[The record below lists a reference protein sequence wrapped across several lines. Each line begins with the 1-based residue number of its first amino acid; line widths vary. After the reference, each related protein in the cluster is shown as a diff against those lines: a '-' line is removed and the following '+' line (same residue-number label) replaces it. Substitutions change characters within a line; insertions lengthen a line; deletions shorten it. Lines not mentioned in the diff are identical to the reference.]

1 MYRPDS
7 YYPEPTQQYL
17 LPSSLESPTYDSEY
31 RLRLHLFHQ
40 EQQSNLPVH
49 VHHIHHIHPRTIDAP
64 HPFSPTHHPYHPQYF
79 EEDLEREHES
89 SYFLYS
95 SHPSHPHLHP
105 LTPSSLPSAF
115 TIRGNDNTD
124 KLHNDQARHFRHQ
137 SGFTLSLPPSNKAS
151 HEQQQQLYHIQTST
165 ATSDPYRAL
174 TPESEVLAISTT
186 TSPNTKTSPGL
197 SNAAHLGCYFD
208 DGDDDIATSDF
219 IVRALHEYHTD
230 AEGHLS
236 FERFQYIKVKHC
248 EPSGWWLGESD
259 CSRGWFPSNRVERV
273 AEEYEAEITSEDYDQ
288 IRTGLDGVENQF
300 LGEPNNDSEP
310 LRIRGGHL
318 AFPSSILGH
327 LSVLPGEKAV
337 YGSEASTEMESD
349 YFYQQGA
356 TSTTSLS
363 NTTTTTGNT
372 NSMVMTDVSLAY
384 SDFVAEIAL
393 YVKELR
399 DATTRGDVARYQ
411 PIVANIISCVKA
423 LLVFTNTIT
432 RESEVLTT
440 YPDLAKSRRI
450 ILRALGKL
458 YSKCRVANGSQAL
471 TTTRQRQFAVEKLSM
486 FANQILGGITEFT
499 NKAREIGLQFQE
511 VTGRRN
517 SRASRTSRTSSIM
530 DDSFMSLPSASRT
543 RSVELSSSAEQDLAF
558 ITAVDSR
565 SHLATAP
572 ITTTTSLGPTSSSG
586 GGHGR
591 TVPRRKVSRANSAKG
606 FKSFNAVR
614 NIKVEHSQKFN
625 AAKKAIELLFGEYME
640 CLKTKLRPLGM
651 EHILR
656 KSVESAKV
664 VEVFLASAMDIKA
677 RTHVKEDEEY
687 TQLKNDLSAALDEF
701 FEYVHKIETAPLTLE
716 QPLESIMT
724 VLMTLTS
731 ALLKRLVD
739 LDVQT
744 KRNSQ
749 ARLSQQ
755 QQQLQVQLQQQQLQ
769 QQQLEQQQQ
778 QLQELQQ
785 LQQQLQQQQKQQQ
798 QQRQQEQQH
807 QKQDAS
813 ENNSPRASKE
823 LSPTDPSPSR
833 SRPPSKDHLLDAL
846 ISCQPIEIS
855 PAMARTISSA
865 APKAASRNTAPVPA
879 RAKAVSG
886 GVIVGGNV
894 PLNRKFASLN
904 AISNDRY
911 KRQGS
916 GQASSIEKEHL
927 NPDAAYGEAHD
938 LERRGSN
945 DHRSNHDSA
954 VVIMSGQNTPHHSI
968 LGGRKEEVREDFGK
982 REIGISEEEE
992 EASSQV
998 SASMVQ
1004 TVFVAPQASRMVEEP
1019 VAHLVLEEPSPVP
1032 GAHDDTSKPLRSPRM
1047 PPTETRRAQKE
1058 EYEPIKAAFDL
1069 SVRCPNLR
1077 WINPSCSQPKARTS
1091 PRLEQPSAMGADK
1104 PSNRVLL
1111 PRRESRDL
1119 GESRPSFQSTH
1130 SASSSVVSAPIAP
1143 PKRNSRRVSVNNIN
1157 VRSEPLA
1164 SRGEDE
1170 ALSTLAPSA
1179 SQAPRRPG
1187 KSQQRTSTISTLSV
1201 ATECR
1206 VTAANT
1212 RANASTLRHTSPG
1225 LPRGKVSVEY
1235 SRRGVGAGRVSTEST
1250 RSTRTVG
1257 EHEVHQQQ
1265 GQHQPSGPRTSPIP
1279 GYRRQNRVG
1288 LTKGQG
1294 QGQATSSTTPWFLE
1308 EDYEA
1313 DEVLYND
1320 NQQLVGATLEAF
1332 IEILTSHKDAPEA
1345 AFVSTFFTTFRLF
1358 TNPIELTNLLVQ
1370 RFMRQP
1376 PTALDEHERMM
1387 WIQHKQDRVQKR
1399 VHLAFKTWLENYWV
1413 SERDRAA
1420 FKPIMEFVTQELMD
1434 ALPGPAGRMLD
1445 MLNQWV
1451 NKRHSLNLSGRG
1463 LPKSKSHERLHQVAQ
1478 EGPTGGNS
1486 FCNKYGTV
1494 KEKPDTSSLSAKGGR
1509 RGLLSSGRDS
1519 TNNRGPPV
1527 PLVNK
1532 ALLNALSNDATMCK
1546 VPVTDI
1552 KPVEL
1557 ARQLTI
1563 MVGKLYTEIPYLE
1576 LLGKE
1581 RPNCSKMIQV
1591 SNKITIWVTD
1601 TIVDEQ
1607 DVKKRIGVVKHW
1619 IEVGEECL
1627 KLNNF
1632 DTLTAI
1638 SCAIE
1643 STPVKRLNNT
1653 WDGVSKSYVER
1664 SNQLRKTIS
1673 SDLNYRDYRA
1683 KLKTVQA
1690 PCIPFLGLYLTVIA
1704 YIEDGNSTYKELNPV
1719 VPATPSGTSNLNNT
1733 PTTPLP
1739 ASETLPARK
1748 LLRYGRFFQLTKA
1761 VQEFRDF
1768 QGAYELLEVPRLRD
1782 YILKCM
1788 ENQDSERNY
1797 RKSLAIEPRRP
1808 SGGVGAG
1815 NVGHRSSGGGGA
1827 NGGNKGLFHGGIS
1840 HSEVNG
1846 GAGGGKTNKLSFFN
1860 RKSGRSN

>member
-17 LPSSLESPTYDSEY
+17 PPSSLESPTYDSEY

-64 HPFSPTHHPYHPQYF
+64 HPFSPTRHPYHPQYF

-95 SHPSHPHLHP
+95 SQPSHPHLHP

-115 TIRGNDNTD
+115 TIRANDNTD

-137 SGFTLSLPPSNKAS
+137 SGFTLSLPPSTKAS
-151 HEQQQQLYHIQTST
+151 HGQQQLYHIQTST

-186 TSPNTKTSPGL
+186 TSPYTKTSPGL
-197 SNAAHLGCYFD
+197 SNAAHLGGYFD

-300 LGEPNNDSEP
+300 LGEPNNDPISET
-310 LRIRGGHL
+310 LGIRGGHL

-372 NSMVMTDVSLAY
+372 NSMVMTDLSLAY

-399 DATTRGDVARYQ
+399 DATTRGEVARYQ

-432 RESEVLTT
+432 RESEVLTA

-517 SRASRTSRTSSIM
+517 SRASRTSRTSSLM
-530 DDSFMSLPSASRT
+530 DDSFMSISRASRT

-558 ITAVDSR
+558 IAAVDSR
-565 SHLATAP
+565 SHLITAP
-572 ITTTTSLGPTSSSG
+572 TTTTTTLAPTNSS

-614 NIKVEHSQKFN
+614 NIKVEHGQKFN
-625 AAKKAIELLFGEYME
+625 AAKRAIESLFGEYME

-755 QQQLQVQLQQQQLQ
+755 QQQLQQQLQQQQLQ

-785 LQQQLQQQQKQQQ
+785 LQQQLQLQQKLQQQQQ
-798 QQRQQEQQH
+798 QQRQQEQQ
-807 QKQDAS
+807 QKQDVS
-813 ENNSPRASKE
+813 EVNSPRASNE
-823 LSPTDPSPSR
+823 LSPTDPPH
-833 SRPPSKDHLLDAL
+833 SRPRPSSKDNLLDAL
-846 ISCQPIEIS
+846 ISSQPIEIS

-865 APKAASRNTAPVPA
+865 VPKAASRNTAPVPA

-916 GQASSIEKEHL
+916 GPHSSAEMEHL

-938 LERRGSN
+938 LERKGSN
-945 DHRSNHDSA
+945 DLRSNHDSA
-954 VVIMSGQNTPHHSI
+954 VVILSGNNTPHHSMM
-968 LGGRKEEVREDFGK
+968 GGRKEEVREDYSK

-992 EASSQV
+992 EDDFSAQGPLSSEGQSHADQTFVSSQV

-1019 VAHLVLEEPSPVP
+1019 VAHLVLEEPSPVLGP
-1032 GAHDDTSKPLRSPRM
+1032 RDDTSKPLRSPRM
-1047 PPTETRRAQKE
+1047 PPVPETRRAQKDDQSRLPSTSPSGTPA
-1058 EYEPIKAAFDL
+1058 YGGSIPRAANPRRARSPI
-1069 SVRCPNLR
+1069 P
-1077 WINPSCSQPKARTS
+1077 PS
-1091 PRLEQPSAMGADK
+1091 PRLESTPTRRAAKPETSPHLEQPSTMGVDK
-1104 PSNRVLL
+1104 PSTRALL

-1119 GESRPSFQSTH
+1119 GEPRPSFQSTH
-1130 SASSSVVSAPIAP
+1130 SASSSVVSAPFAP
-1143 PKRNSRRVSVNNIN
+1143 PKRNSRRVSVNNVN
-1157 VRSEPLA
+1157 VRSEPII
-1164 SRGEDE
+1164 SRGDEE
-1170 ALSTLAPSA
+1170 AL
-1179 SQAPRRPG
+1179 
-1187 KSQQRTSTISTLSV
+1187 
-1201 ATECR
+1201 
-1206 VTAANT
+1206 N
-1212 RANASTLRHTSPG
+1212 
-1225 LPRGKVSVEY
+1225 
-1235 SRRGVGAGRVSTEST
+1235 
-1250 RSTRTVG
+1250 
-1257 EHEVHQQQ
+1257 
-1265 GQHQPSGPRTSPIP
+1265 
-1279 GYRRQNRVG
+1279 
-1288 LTKGQG
+1288 
-1294 QGQATSSTTPWFLE
+1294 
-1308 EDYEA
+1308 
-1313 DEVLYND
+1313 
-1320 NQQLVGATLEAF
+1320 
-1332 IEILTSHKDAPEA
+1332 ILTP
-1345 AFVSTFFTTFRLF
+1345 
-1358 TNPIELTNLLVQ
+1358 
-1370 RFMRQP
+1370 
-1376 PTALDEHERMM
+1376 
-1387 WIQHKQDRVQKR
+1387 
-1399 VHLAFKTWLENYWV
+1399 
-1413 SERDRAA
+1413 
-1420 FKPIMEFVTQELMD
+1420 
-1434 ALPGPAGRMLD
+1434 
-1445 MLNQWV
+1445 
-1451 NKRHSLNLSGRG
+1451 
-1463 LPKSKSHERLHQVAQ
+1463 
-1478 EGPTGGNS
+1478 
-1486 FCNKYGTV
+1486 
-1494 KEKPDTSSLSAKGGR
+1494 
-1509 RGLLSSGRDS
+1509 
-1519 TNNRGPPV
+1519 
-1527 PLVNK
+1527 
-1532 ALLNALSNDATMCK
+1532 
-1546 VPVTDI
+1546 
-1552 KPVEL
+1552 
-1557 ARQLTI
+1557 
-1563 MVGKLYTEIPYLE
+1563 
-1576 LLGKE
+1576 
-1581 RPNCSKMIQV
+1581 
-1591 SNKITIWVTD
+1591 
-1601 TIVDEQ
+1601 
-1607 DVKKRIGVVKHW
+1607 
-1619 IEVGEECL
+1619 
-1627 KLNNF
+1627 
-1632 DTLTAI
+1632 
-1638 SCAIE
+1638 
-1643 STPVKRLNNT
+1643 STPHVQSFNDPSSSR
-1653 WDGVSKSYVER
+1653 
-1664 SNQLRKTIS
+1664 NQ
-1673 SDLNYRDYRA
+1673 
-1683 KLKTVQA
+1683 
-1690 PCIPFLGLYLTVIA
+1690 
-1704 YIEDGNSTYKELNPV
+1704 
-1719 VPATPSGTSNLNNT
+1719 
-1733 PTTPLP
+1733 
-1739 ASETLPARK
+1739 
-1748 LLRYGRFFQLTKA
+1748 
-1761 VQEFRDF
+1761 
-1768 QGAYELLEVPRLRD
+1768 
-1782 YILKCM
+1782 
-1788 ENQDSERNY
+1788 
-1797 RKSLAIEPRRP
+1797 
-1808 SGGVGAG
+1808 
-1815 NVGHRSSGGGGA
+1815 
-1827 NGGNKGLFHGGIS
+1827 
-1840 HSEVNG
+1840 
-1846 GAGGGKTNKLSFFN
+1846 
-1860 RKSGRSN
+1860 

>member
-17 LPSSLESPTYDSEY
+17 PQSSLESPIYDSEY

-64 HPFSPTHHPYHPQYF
+64 HPFSPTHQPYHPQYF
-79 EEDLEREHES
+79 EEDLEREQES

-105 LTPSSLPSAF
+105 ITPSSLPSAF
-115 TIRGNDNTD
+115 TIRGSDHTD
-124 KLHNDQARHFRHQ
+124 KLHNDQARHFRHP
-137 SGFTLSLPPSNKAS
+137 SGFTLSLPPSTKAS
-151 HEQQQQLYHIQTST
+151 NGQQQQLYHIQTST

-186 TSPNTKTSPGL
+186 TSPTTKTSPGL
-197 SNAAHLGCYFD
+197 SNAAHLGGYLD

-248 EPSGWWLGESD
+248 EPSGWWLGESE

-273 AEEYEAEITSEDYDQ
+273 TEEYEAEYLSRPTSITSEDYDQ

-300 LGEPNNDSEP
+300 LGEPSNDSEP

-372 NSMVMTDVSLAY
+372 NSMVMTDVSLLY
-384 SDFVAEIAL
+384 SDFVGEISL
-393 YVKELR
+393 YVKELKE
-399 DATTRGDVARYQ
+399 ATTRGDVARYQ

-530 DDSFMSLPSASRT
+530 DDSFMSISRASRT

-558 ITAVDSR
+558 IAAVDSR
-565 SHLATAP
+565 SHLAAAP
-572 ITTTTSLGPTSSSG
+572 TTTTTTLALTTSSG
-586 GGHGR
+586 GYGR

-614 NIKVEHSQKFN
+614 NIKFEHGQKFN
-625 AAKKAIELLFGEYME
+625 AAKRAIEMLFGEYME

-755 QQQLQVQLQQQQLQ
+755 QQQLQLQLQQQQLQ

-798 QQRQQEQQH
+798 QQRQQEQQLQQ

-813 ENNSPRASKE
+813 ENNSPRPSNE
-823 LSPTDPSPSR
+823 FSPTDSSPSR
-833 SRPPSKDHLLDAL
+833 VRPSSKDNLLDAL
-846 ISCQPIEIS
+846 ISTQPIEIS

-865 APKAASRNTAPVPA
+865 VPKAASRNTAPVQP
-879 RAKAVSG
+879 RAKGVSG

-916 GQASSIEKEHL
+916 GNPSLTENEHL

-938 LERRGSN
+938 LEKSGCN

-954 VVIMSGQNTPHHSI
+954 VVILSGQNTPHHSI
-968 LGGRKEEVREDFGK
+968 MGGRKEELREDYGK

-992 EASSQV
+992 DEDNFPAQGPLSSDVQNHADQAFASSKV

-1004 TVFVAPQASRMVEEP
+1004 TVFVAPQASRMIEEP
-1019 VAHLVLEEPSPVP
+1019 VAHLILEEPSPVP
-1032 GAHDDTSKPLRSPRM
+1032 GTRDDTSKPLRSPRM
-1047 PPTETRRAQKE
+1047 LPVPETRRVQKDE
-1058 EYEPIKAAFDL
+1058 SQSSSRLTTGRYAPSSRQNPTSPKLSSTDTSQSRLTSTSPSGVPTYGGSIPRAANPRRARSPI
-1069 SVRCPNLR
+1069 P
-1077 WINPSCSQPKARTS
+1077 PS
-1091 PRLEQPSAMGADK
+1091 PRLESTPTRRAAMSPHLEQPSTMGADK
-1104 PSNRVLL
+1104 PSTRALL

-1119 GESRPSFQSTH
+1119 QAEPRPSFQSTH
-1130 SASSSVVSAPIAP
+1130 SASSSVVSAPFAP
-1143 PKRNSRRVSVNNIN
+1143 PKRNSRRVSVNNL
-1157 VRSEPLA
+1157 RSEPLA
-1164 SRGEDE
+1164 TRGDDE
-1170 ALSTLAPSA
+1170 TLNMLTPSTHQAQS
-1179 SQAPRRPG
+1179 SNQAPRRPG
-1187 KSQQRTSTISTLSV
+1187 KSQQRVSTLSTLSV
-1201 ATECR
+1201 ATECS

-1212 RANASTLRHTSPG
+1212 RANAGTLRPTSPG
-1225 LPRGKVSVEY
+1225 VPRGKVSVEY
-1235 SRRGVGAGRVSTEST
+1235 TRRGVGSGRVSTEST
-1250 RSTRTVG
+1250 RSTRTLG

-1265 GQHQPSGPRTSPIP
+1265 QQQGQQGHHQASGPRASPIP
-1279 GYRRQNRVG
+1279 GYKRQNRVG

-1332 IEILTSHKDAPEA
+1332 IEILTSHKEAP
-1345 AFVSTFFTTFRLF
+1345 
-1358 TNPIELTNLLVQ
+1358 
-1370 RFMRQP
+1370 
-1376 PTALDEHERMM
+1376 
-1387 WIQHKQDRVQKR
+1387 
-1399 VHLAFKTWLENYWV
+1399 
-1413 SERDRAA
+1413 
-1420 FKPIMEFVTQELMD
+1420 
-1434 ALPGPAGRMLD
+1434 
-1445 MLNQWV
+1445 
-1451 NKRHSLNLSGRG
+1451 
-1463 LPKSKSHERLHQVAQ
+1463 
-1478 EGPTGGNS
+1478 
-1486 FCNKYGTV
+1486 
-1494 KEKPDTSSLSAKGGR
+1494 
-1509 RGLLSSGRDS
+1509 
-1519 TNNRGPPV
+1519 
-1527 PLVNK
+1527 
-1532 ALLNALSNDATMCK
+1532 
-1546 VPVTDI
+1546 
-1552 KPVEL
+1552 
-1557 ARQLTI
+1557 
-1563 MVGKLYTEIPYLE
+1563 
-1576 LLGKE
+1576 
-1581 RPNCSKMIQV
+1581 
-1591 SNKITIWVTD
+1591 
-1601 TIVDEQ
+1601 
-1607 DVKKRIGVVKHW
+1607 
-1619 IEVGEECL
+1619 
-1627 KLNNF
+1627 
-1632 DTLTAI
+1632 
-1638 SCAIE
+1638 
-1643 STPVKRLNNT
+1643 
-1653 WDGVSKSYVER
+1653 
-1664 SNQLRKTIS
+1664 
-1673 SDLNYRDYRA
+1673 
-1683 KLKTVQA
+1683 
-1690 PCIPFLGLYLTVIA
+1690 
-1704 YIEDGNSTYKELNPV
+1704 
-1719 VPATPSGTSNLNNT
+1719 
-1733 PTTPLP
+1733 
-1739 ASETLPARK
+1739 
-1748 LLRYGRFFQLTKA
+1748 
-1761 VQEFRDF
+1761 
-1768 QGAYELLEVPRLRD
+1768 
-1782 YILKCM
+1782 
-1788 ENQDSERNY
+1788 
-1797 RKSLAIEPRRP
+1797 
-1808 SGGVGAG
+1808 
-1815 NVGHRSSGGGGA
+1815 
-1827 NGGNKGLFHGGIS
+1827 
-1840 HSEVNG
+1840 
-1846 GAGGGKTNKLSFFN
+1846 
-1860 RKSGRSN
+1860 